1 MSSEIIFKSVT
12 ELAPLIKARKLSPVE
27 LVQAFLDRIESVNP
41 KVNAFITV
49 TGEHAIKEARKAE
62 REIAAGKYRGPLHGI
77 PYAPK
82 DMVATKG
89 IRTTNGSKITSNWIP
104 NYESTVTARLNEAG
118 AILIGKLNLLE
129 FAMGSGQKGLVGPAR
144 NPWDLTY
151 SPSGSSSGSGAAL
164 AAGMVP
170 LTIGSDSGGSIR
182 GPAKSCGIVGLKPTY
197 GRVSRFGVTTLS
209 WTLDHVGPMA
219 RTVSDVAR
227 MLQVMA
233 GADPH
238 DDAAAATPVPEYTK
252 ALTEMSKGCASASRA
267 NISSTRS
274 ILRQRLPCAAPSRC

>member
-1 MSSEIIFKSVT
+1 MAAPEILFKSVA
-12 ELAPLIKARKLSPVE
+12 ELAPLLKARKLSPVE
-27 LVQAFLDRIESVNP
+27 VVRAFLDRIEAVNP

-49 TGEHAIKEARKAE
+49 TGEQALDQARKAE
-62 REIAAGKYRGPLHGI
+62 REIAAGRYRGPLHGA

-82 DMVATKG
+82 DLLATKG
-89 IRTTNGSKITSNWIP
+89 IRTTNGSKVTSDWIP
-104 NYESTVTARLNEAG
+104 DYESTVTTRLNQAG
-118 AILIGKLNLLE
+118 AILIGKLNLIE
-129 FAMGSGQKGLVGPAR
+129 FAMGSGQTGLVGPAR

-170 LTIGSDSGGSIR
+170 LTIGSDTGGSIR

-219 RTVSDVAR
+219 RTVAGVAC
-227 MLQVMA
+227 MLQSMA
-233 GADPH
+233 GADPQ
-238 DDAAAATPVPEYTK
+238 DRTAASTPAPDYTK
-252 ALTEMSKGCASASRA
+252 ALNGSVKGLRVGVPTEYFF
-267 NISSTRS
+267 
-274 ILRQRLPCAAPSRC
+274 